1 MFFYDF
7 SVSIRNSLSYINSV
21 KVGQDPPRDINVIIE
36 IPMGSNIK
44 YEIDIECGLLL
55 VDRKLPTSM
64 VYPFNYG
71 FIPMTRESNGD
82 PVDVFLLGNDPLLP
96 MSIIQAHP
104 LGVLL
109 TEDQDEQD
117 SKIIAAPAKKV
128 DDAYS
133 ALTDLTSI
141 SIPIRNKLEHFIQHH
156 KDLEEGKYVNII
168 GWENKNVAE
177 KMIIE
182 AIECY
187 SRIAREHNK

>member
-104 LGVLL
+104 LGILL
-109 TEDQDEQD
+109 TEDQDGHD

-156 KDLEEGKYVNII
+156 KDLEEGKYVDII

-177 KMIIE
+177 KMITE

>member
-1 MFFYDF
+1 MTFPCLLET
-7 SVSIRNSLSYINSV
+7 ILSYINSV
-21 KVGQDPPRDINVIIE
+21 KVGEDPPENINVIIE

-82 PVDVFLLGNDPLLP
+82 PVDVFILGDDPLLP

-104 LGVLL
+104 IGVLL
-109 TEDQDEQD
+109 TEDQDGLD
-117 SKIIAAPAKKV
+117 SKIVAAPAEKA
-128 DDAYS
+128 DYTYS

-141 SIPIRNKLEHFIQHH
+141 SIHIRNKLEH
-156 KDLEEGKYVNII
+156 
-168 GWENKNVAE
+168 
-177 KMIIE
+177 
-182 AIECY
+182 Y
-187 SRIAREHNK
+187 STS

>member
-7 SVSIRNSLSYINSV
+7 FVSVRNDLTFINSV
-21 KVGQDPPRDINVIIE
+21 KIGKDPPENVNVIIE
-36 IPMGSNIK
+36 IPKGSNIK
-44 YEIDIECGLLL
+44 YEIDIESGLLL

-82 PVDVFLLGNDPLLP
+82 PVDVFILGDDPLLP
-96 MSIIQAHP
+96 MSIILAHP
-104 LGVLL
+104 LGILL
-109 TEDQDEQD
+109 TEDQDGQD
-117 SKIIAAPAKKV
+117 SKIVAAPAKKV
-128 DDAYS
+128 DDTYS

-156 KDLEEGKYVNII
+156 KDLEEGKFVNII

-182 AIECY
+182 AIKSY
-187 SRIAREHNK
+187 RRIAREHNR